1 MAENFPNLVEETD
14 IWVQESQRV
23 PNKMNTKKST
33 PRTIV
38 IKMSKVKNKKTVLK
52 WQEGNNKSHIWE
64 TP

>member
-38 IKMSKVKNKKTVLK
+38 IKMSKVKNKKIVLK
-52 WQEGNNKSHIWE
+52 WQEGKKKSHVWE